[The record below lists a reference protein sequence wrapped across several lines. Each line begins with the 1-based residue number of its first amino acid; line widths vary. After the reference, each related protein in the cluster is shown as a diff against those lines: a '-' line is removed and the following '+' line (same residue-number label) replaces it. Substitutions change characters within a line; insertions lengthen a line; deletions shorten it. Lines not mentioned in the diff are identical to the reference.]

1 MLMVFDTK
9 QEFPSVQPPIRL
21 SFTPES
27 EDFWHSLPSVPGIYI
42 FEDKNK
48 KPLYIG
54 KSINLK
60 TRFKQHYEGFVE
72 GTTKAQLFIPQTKF
86 LYFKPVRNDIE
97 AVITEANYIKS
108 YQPRYNAIIKDDRSN
123 QYIIFTNYPDTKI
136 RIVHATDIGN
146 LYLDDFN
153 NQVYGP
159 YTSGSV
165 SQSLYKQI
173 RNIFGFCLSPFNSRR
188 RACFN
193 YHLGHCPGACI
204 GEITDEKY
212 HRHLGRIKKFLSGKF
227 ILLDRSLHREIKT
240 AVKKMEFEKAQQIK
254 IQIEGLHHS
263 LSTRNSSLLLKLSD
277 ATDALQFQLVK
288 KLGHP
293 KLKKPPFR
301 IECYDLAHLQGEN
314 YVGSM
319 AVFIKGSPSISDYR
333 HFHIHFPD
341 RSDPFAMRQ
350 IIERRLKHQEWG
362 RPDLIV
368 LDGGVPQ
375 LSIVLPVIPES
386 IPVIAL
392 AKKRE
397 TIYFYNENHKT
408 VLVSLPL
415 EDPVLNLLRSIR
427 DEAHRFANSFHK
439 KQRQKSLLE

>member
-1 MLMVFDTK
+1 
-9 QEFPSVQPPIRL
+9 
-21 SFTPES
+21 
-27 EDFWHSLPSVPGIYI
+27 
-42 FEDKNK
+42 
-48 KPLYIG
+48 
-54 KSINLK
+54 
-60 TRFKQHYEGFVE
+60 
-72 GTTKAQLFIPQTKF
+72 
-86 LYFKPVRNDIE
+86 
-97 AVITEANYIKS
+97 
-108 YQPRYNAIIKDDRSN
+108 
-123 QYIIFTNYPDTKI
+123 
-136 RIVHATDIGN
+136 
-146 LYLDDFN
+146 
-153 NQVYGP
+153 
-159 YTSGSV
+159 
-165 SQSLYKQI
+165 
-173 RNIFGFCLSPFNSRR
+173 
-188 RACFN
+188 
-193 YHLGHCPGACI
+193 
-204 GEITDEKY
+204 
-212 HRHLGRIKKFLSGKF
+212 
-227 ILLDRSLHREIKT
+227 
-240 AVKKMEFEKAQQIK
+240 MEFEKAQQIK

-333 HFHIHFPD
+333 HFNIHFPE